1 MTKHGGLQITQW
13 SPTVGV
19 EHMMA
24 QRGHAPGLTSHN
36 SANVYSR
43 QFSFLPTIMRE
54 IESQEMFVFLSI
66 RPNNNTIPKGL
77 QKHLSSKDS
86 PEN

>member
-1 MTKHGGLQITQW
+1 MADAKRKKKALGGHNMDSLHTI
-13 SPTVGV
+13 
-19 EHMMA
+19 
-24 QRGHAPGLTSHN
+24 APD
-36 SANVYSR
+36 VYSR

-66 RPNNNTIPKGL
+66 RPNNNIIPAGL
-77 QKHLSSKDS
+77 RKHLSSKDS